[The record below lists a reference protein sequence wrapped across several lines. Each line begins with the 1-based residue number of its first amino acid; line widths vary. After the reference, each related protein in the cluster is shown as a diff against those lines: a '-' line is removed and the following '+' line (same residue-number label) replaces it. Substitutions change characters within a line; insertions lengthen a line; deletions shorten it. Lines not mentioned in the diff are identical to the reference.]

1 MGDTLEKRL
10 KQKKFASVYME
21 AHLSLLV
28 AADTMQRRFD
38 DVCDEH
44 GISAQ
49 QYNVLRIL
57 RGIHPGGHARC
68 DIIGRMIQQAPDVTR
83 LIDRLVK
90 MGLAKRGKS
99 KDDGRLSLTYITG
112 KGLKLLDSM
121 KSFIDEL
128 ERDLQKR
135 LKKTEAR
142 SLTALC
148 EKLYAE

>member
-57 RGIHPGGHARC
+57 RGIHPGGHAR
-68 DIIGRMIQQAPDVTR
+68 
-83 LIDRLVK
+83 
-90 MGLAKRGKS
+90 
-99 KDDGRLSLTYITG
+99 
-112 KGLKLLDSM
+112 
-121 KSFIDEL
+121 
-128 ERDLQKR
+128 
-135 LKKTEAR
+135 
-142 SLTALC
+142 
-148 EKLYAE
+148 